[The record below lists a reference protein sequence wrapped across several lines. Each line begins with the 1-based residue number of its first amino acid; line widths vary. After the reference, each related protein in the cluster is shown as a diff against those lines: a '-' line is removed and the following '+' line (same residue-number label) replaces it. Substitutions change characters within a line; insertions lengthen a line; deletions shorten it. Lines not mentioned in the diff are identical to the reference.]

1 MKIVAKVGVELN
13 GHIYHKGEVC
23 ADFNGIVTQRIADN
37 FTDESGKP
45 LVVGKEGEICAGNS
59 GGEKRGED
67 AKVDDTKA
75 KIAKCVEVM
84 KREGIMQALDG
95 MGITY
100 SPRAKTDYL
109 AKMLL
114 MNRGE
119 IEE

>member
-1 MKIVAKVGVELN
+1 MKIIAKAGVELN
-13 GHIYHKGEVC
+13 GHIFHKGEVC
-23 ADFNGIVTQRIADN
+23 GDFNGDITQRIADN
-37 FTDESGKP
+37 FTDETGNP
-45 LVVGKEGEICAGNS
+45 LSVSMGGGHGEPTGKEGTG
-59 GGEKRGED
+59 D
-67 AKVDDTKA
+67 AKVDDAKA